1 VVEYSLGKGEVVGSI
16 PIISSTF
23 SGILGLKKKLEFIV
37 LFLVL
42 SVETKKTTN
51 ESATKVCFLLVT
63 KLKGK
68 LAYV

>member
-1 VVEYSLGKGEVVGSI
+1 
-16 PIISSTF
+16 
-23 SGILGLKKKLEFIV
+23 LKKKLEFIV